1 MGISVAMQHQNA
13 LLYELLA
20 EIQLR
25 LLLCH
30 IFEVA
35 SGQTSRD
42 PSDVALALAS
52 VVLLDLDS
60 HGSLTQSDLL
70 LEDLFG

>member
-1 MGISVAMQHQNA
+1 MQHQNT

-20 EIQLR
+20 EIQLC

-35 SGQTSRD
+35 SGQTSCD
-42 PSDVALALAS
+42 PSDIALALAS

-60 HGSLTQSDLL
+60 HRSLTQSDLL